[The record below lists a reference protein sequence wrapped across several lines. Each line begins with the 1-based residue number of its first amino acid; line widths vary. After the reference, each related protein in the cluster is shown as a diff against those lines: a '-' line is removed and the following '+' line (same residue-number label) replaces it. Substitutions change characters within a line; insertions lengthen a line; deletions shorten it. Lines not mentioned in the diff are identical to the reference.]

1 MTRNNLIINRYVNN
15 LYMMMI
21 IIWKGIF
28 SSIRGTNVLEN
39 IFFVL

>member
-15 LYMMMI
+15 LYMMI